1 MYLVR
6 QIPKIIE
13 QPGTYN
19 CVFLVRQIP
28 EIIEQPGVPEETKGY
43 TRIGTELKAFV
54 GVGNLLLKHMKY
66 TFGY

>member
-6 QIPKIIE
+6 LISE
-13 QPGTYN
+13 N
-19 CVFLVRQIP
+19 
-28 EIIEQPGVPEETKGY
+28 IEQPGVPKETKGY

-54 GVGNLLLKHMKY
+54 GVGNLPHKHMKY